1 MKIFLLLL
9 LFLLLLAVAV
19 FIIAEIKA
27 HKGNAKG
34 EKDYLLILGCRVRGY
49 EAEKTLY
56 MRCEK
61 AAEYLNEH
69 KNTVA
74 VACGGIV
81 HDDQYISEAQAISD
95 ILVSKGVERER
106 IILEDK
112 SRTTVEN
119 FVNAR
124 KIIEESG
131 AFGKENIA
139 LLSSDFHLL
148 RANMIAKKAGFTCQ
162 TVSAPS
168 PGKELVK
175 NYIREFFCFI
185 VFIIGGK

>member
-1 MKIFLLLL
+1 MKFILYFILLL
-9 LFLLLLAVAV
+9 LFLAVAV
-19 FIIAEIKA
+19 FVITEIKA

-34 EKDYLLILGCRVRGY
+34 DKDYLLILGCRVRNY

-61 AAEYLNEH
+61 AAEYLREH

-74 VACGGIV
+74 IACGGIV
-81 HDDQYISEAQAISD
+81 HSDQYVSEAQAIMD
-95 ILVSKGVERER
+95 ILIGKGVEKER

-124 KIIEESG
+124 KIIDG
-131 AFGKENIA
+131 AGVSHGNKTAF
-139 LLSSDFHLL
+139 LSSDFHLL
-148 RANMIAKKAGFTCQ
+148 RASVIAKKAGFSCE

-168 PGKELVK
+168 PKNELIK

-185 VFIIGGK
+185 VLIIGGK